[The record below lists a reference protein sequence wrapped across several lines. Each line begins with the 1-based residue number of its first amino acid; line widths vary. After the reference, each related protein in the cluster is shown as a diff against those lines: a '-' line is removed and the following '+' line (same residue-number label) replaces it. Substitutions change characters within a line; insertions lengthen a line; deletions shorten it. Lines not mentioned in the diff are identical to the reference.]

1 MPARSAAVY
10 QSAQNQ
16 KEKRKKTATN
26 QSTQQLIDSADALET
41 FKDEEERKKWL
52 QTHDADGSGN
62 FQRSEFLK
70 LLSDLTGSPDL
81 AGLVP
86 GANVSTLVPESL
98 IQKIFGTKDGLDV
111 DEVYA
116 GLKRC
121 IAYLKSQS
129 RLEDMFREVDAD
141 NNGFL
146 NEKEL
151 IALLQKG
158 APKGYKVKKS
168 DAEFVILKCDRDRD
182 GRISI
187 AELGP
192 VVACWMEA
200 VKKLPPQQSQ
210 SSMCVLL

>member
-1 MPARSAAVY
+1 MPPRSAAIY
-10 QSAQNQ
+10 HSANAA
-16 KEKRKKTATN
+16 KGKRKDALQTSSK
-26 QSTQQLIDSADALET
+26 STQMLLQSADALEA
-41 FKDEEERKKWL
+41 FKDEDERKKWL
-52 QTHDADGSGN
+52 QTHDKDGSGN

-70 LLSDLTGSPDL
+70 LLTDL
-81 AGLVP
+81 AGDITADGADAATLLPDSLV
-86 GANVSTLVPESL
+86 S
-98 IQKIFGTKDGLDV
+98 KIFGDKDGLDV

-121 IAYLKSQS
+121 ISYLKQQS

-141 NNGFL
+141 NNGYL

-151 IALLQKG
+151 LNLLQKG
-158 APKGYKVKKS
+158 APVGYKVKKS

-187 AELGP
+187 VELAP
-192 VVACWMEA
+192 VVACWMEV
-200 VKKLPPQQSQ
+200 VKKLPPQKSQ

>member
-1 MPARSAAVY
+1 MPARSAAIY
-10 QSAQNQ
+10 QSASAA
-16 KEKRKKTATN
+16 KAKRKETAASK
-26 QSTQQLIDSADALET
+26 STQQLLESADALET

-52 QTHDADGSGN
+52 ETHDQDGSGN

-70 LLSDLTGSPDL
+70 LLSDV
-81 AGLVP
+81 AGDITAD
-86 GANVSTLVPESL
+86 GADASTLVPDSL
-98 IQKIFGTKDGLDV
+98 ISKIFGNKDGLDV

-121 IAYLKSQS
+121 ISYLKSQS
-129 RLEDMFREVDAD
+129 RLQDMFKSVDAD

-151 IALLQKG
+151 ANLLQQG
-158 APKGYKVKKS
+158 APPGYKVKKS
-168 DAEFVILKCDRDRD
+168 DTEFIILKCDRDRD

-187 AELGP
+187 LELGP
-192 VVACWMEA
+192 VVACWMEV
-200 VKKLPPQQSQ
+200 VKKLPPQQA